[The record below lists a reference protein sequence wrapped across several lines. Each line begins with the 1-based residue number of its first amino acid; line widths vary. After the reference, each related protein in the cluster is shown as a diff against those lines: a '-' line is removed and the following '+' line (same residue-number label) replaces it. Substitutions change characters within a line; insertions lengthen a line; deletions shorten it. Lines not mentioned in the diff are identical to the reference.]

1 MLILTT
7 GSGGKWI
14 VFAEASGGGG
24 GGGGGVGFWYP
35 AVLTTN
41 VGLAIAV
48 TAMAG
53 LALAATVL
61 YSHR

>member
-1 MLILTT
+1 MLIFTT

-24 GGGGGVGFWYP
+24 GGGGGGFWYP

>member
-1 MLILTT
+1 MLIFTT

-24 GGGGGVGFWYP
+24 GGGGGFWYP